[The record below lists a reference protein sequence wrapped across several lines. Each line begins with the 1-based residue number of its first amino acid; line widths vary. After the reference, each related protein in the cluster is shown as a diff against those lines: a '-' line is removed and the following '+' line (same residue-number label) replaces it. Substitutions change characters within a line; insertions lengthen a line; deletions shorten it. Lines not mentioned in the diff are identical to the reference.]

1 MEEQFKKPVD
11 EIFSTITPEPIAS
24 ASLGQVYKATL
35 RETGEDVAVKIQRP
49 KSVEKIAL
57 DMHLVRT
64 VSPPL
69 KALFNLAT
77 DLVGTVDNWGVG
89 FVDELDY
96 MKESENAKVFNEA
109 IKFTTLSDVVF
120 APDPI
125 DKYSTRNIL
134 TTTWVDGER
143 LDKSSKDDIST
154 LCSVAMNTYL
164 SMMLELGVLHCDPH
178 PGNLLRTPE
187 GKLCILDWGLVTSLD
202 PDLQITLIEHVA
214 HLTSGDYAEV
224 PQDLVLLGFVPP
236 SMIEKMKEAKIV
248 ETLADIYGQWS
259 LGGGANRIDVNSVVN
274 DIRGLT
280 KAGEGSIFQVP
291 PYFFYIGKAF
301 SVLEGIGLTNDDNYS
316 VINACLPYIS
326 QRLIADKSE
335 RMSGALDSFIF
346 GDQKNSEDRT
356 IDITRV
362 EQLASG
368 FGEFT
373 ASASNELTASRL
385 QILEDQADQVLD
397 IILSNDTPINDVILE
412 QLAKVIGATTRRGF
426 MTLRERS
433 GLALGG
439 QRSLLG
445 LAIDPLGIWQK
456 SAIAN
461 VDDKDEQ
468 ILEVSRKTIELVAE
482 IGSPIFA
489 ELSDDEARELVRNI
503 GQKLIERRAK
513 IPAVSAKLLAFMVKQ
528 TADRL
533 ETRPE
538 GGVKQ
543 VAEARKHQDTAK
555 KVYVAHVKTKEES
568 DELKQAR
575 ELFASVQ

>member
-1 MEEQFKKPVD
+1 
-11 EIFSTITPEPIAS
+11 
-24 ASLGQVYKATL
+24 
-35 RETGEDVAVKIQRP
+35 
-49 KSVEKIAL
+49 
-57 DMHLVRT
+57 
-64 VSPPL
+64 
-69 KALFNLAT
+69 
-77 DLVGTVDNWGVG
+77 
-89 FVDELDY
+89 
-96 MKESENAKVFNEA
+96 
-109 IKFTTLSDVVF
+109 
-120 APDPI
+120 
-125 DKYSTRNIL
+125 
-134 TTTWVDGER
+134 
-143 LDKSSKDDIST
+143 
-154 LCSVAMNTYL
+154 
-164 SMMLELGVLHCDPH
+164 
-178 PGNLLRTPE
+178 
-187 GKLCILDWGLVTSLD
+187 
-202 PDLQITLIEHVA
+202 
-214 HLTSGDYAEV
+214 
-224 PQDLVLLGFVPP
+224 
-236 SMIEKMKEAKIV
+236 
-248 ETLADIYGQWS
+248 
-259 LGGGANRIDVNSVVN
+259 
-274 DIRGLT
+274 
-280 KAGEGSIFQVP
+280 
-291 PYFFYIGKAF
+291 
-301 SVLEGIGLTNDDNYS
+301 
-316 VINACLPYIS
+316 
-326 QRLIADKSE
+326 
-335 RMSGALDSFIF
+335 
-346 GDQKNSEDRT
+346 
-356 IDITRV
+356 
-362 EQLASG
+362 
-368 FGEFT
+368 
-373 ASASNELTASRL
+373 
-385 QILEDQADQVLD
+385 
-397 IILSNDTPINDVILE
+397 LSNDTPINDVILE